1 MPVKNH
7 FFDGAGDAIVA
18 TYVVAL
24 QGSVI
29 QRSNYMSELRVRFA
43 PSPTGYLHVGGARTA
58 LFNWLLARKQG
69 GTFILRIEDTDVE
82 RSTKESVDAILEGM
96 KWLGLEWNEGP
107 FYQSDSFPLY
117 KEYVQKLVE
126 AGKAYKCYCTAEEL
140 DAKRNLA
147 MQEGRKPKYDG
158 TCRERADQPDG
169 QPHVIRFGAPQ
180 SGVTAFDDLIK
191 GTITFPNEELDDL
204 IIQRT
209 DGTPTYNF
217 CVVIDD
223 ATMRITT
230 VIRGDDHVNNT
241 PRQIQLYEALGFP
254 VPQFA
259 HVPMILGAD
268 KARLSKRHGATSV
281 IAYRDMGYL
290 PEALI
295 NYLVR
300 LGWSHGD
307 DEIFSRDEMV
317 QKFDIGNVGRSASV
331 FNTEKLNWL
340 NAHYIKN
347 GDPER
352 LAGLLLPHLS
362 ALEVT
367 TLNGP
372 DLMAVVK
379 TLQERAQTLVEMAER
394 AVFYYNRPASYDDAA
409 LAKFDKEQLA
419 AVFIAVSEKLS
430 TAAPTDSTGIDSL
443 FKEIC
448 AEHNWKMGQVGQPTR
463 IALSG
468 GTQAPGIGEIVVTL
482 GVEET
487 IARLRTAQEHVAGI

>member
-1 MPVKNH
+1 
-7 FFDGAGDAIVA
+7 
-18 TYVVAL
+18 
-24 QGSVI
+24 
-29 QRSNYMSELRVRFA
+29 MSELRVRFA
-43 PSPTGYLHVGGARTA
+43 PSPTGFLHVGGARTA
-58 LFNWLLARKQG
+58 LFNWLLAKNQG

-96 KWLGLEWNEGP
+96 KWLGLEWDEGP

-117 KEYVQKLVE
+117 KEYVRKLLD
-126 AGKAYKCYCTAEEL
+126 AGTAYKCYCSAEEL

-158 TCRERADQPDG
+158 SCRERDG
-169 QPHVIRFGAPQ
+169 QPEGQPYVVRFRAPRG
-180 SGVTAFDDLIK
+180 GVTAFDDLIK

-209 DGTPTYNF
+209 DGAPTYNF

-300 LGWSHGD
+300 LGWSNGD
-307 DEIFSRDEMV
+307 DEIFSKDEMI
-317 QKFDIGNVGRSASV
+317 QKFDINNVGRSASV

-352 LAGLLLPHLS
+352 LAALLLPHLS
-362 ALEVT
+362 ARAVT

-379 TLQERAQTLVEMAER
+379 TLQERAQTLEEMAER
-394 AVFYYNRPASYDDAA
+394 AVFYYNAPVSYDEIA
-409 LAKFDKEQLA
+409 LAKFDKEQLL
-419 AVFIAVSEKLS
+419 AVFTAVTEKLS
-430 TAAPTDSTGIDSL
+430 TAPANDVAAIDSL
-443 FKEIC
+443 FKDIC
-448 AEHNWKMGQVGQPTR
+448 TENVWKMGQVGQPVR

-482 GVEET
+482 GLEET
-487 IARLRTAQEHVAGI
+487 IRRIQRAREYATGILPI

>member
-1 MPVKNH
+1 
-7 FFDGAGDAIVA
+7 
-18 TYVVAL
+18 
-24 QGSVI
+24 
-29 QRSNYMSELRVRFA
+29 MSDLRVRFA

-82 RSTKESVDAILEGM
+82 RSTKESVEAILEGM
-96 KWLGLEWNEGP
+96 KWLGLEWDEGP

-117 KEYVQKLVE
+117 KEYVQKMLD
-126 AGKAYKCYCTAEEL
+126 AGKAYKCYCSSEEL
-140 DAKRNLA
+140 EAKRELA

-158 TCRERADQPDG
+158 TCRERTDQPEG
-169 QPHVIRFGAPQ
+169 QPFVVRFRAPQ
-180 SGVTAFDDLIK
+180 GGEVAFNDLIK
-191 GTITFPNEELDDL
+191 GRIAFPAEELDDL

-223 ATMRITT
+223 ATMKITT

-241 PRQIQLYEALGFP
+241 PRQIQLYEALGFA
-254 VPQFA
+254 VPEFA
-259 HVPMILGAD
+259 HVPMILGSD

-281 IAYRDMGYL
+281 IAYRDMGFL
-290 PEALI
+290 PEALN

-307 DEIFSRDEMV
+307 DEIFSAEEMI
-317 QKFDIGNVGRSASV
+317 QKFDINNVGRSASV
-331 FNTEKLNWL
+331 FNTEKLLWL

-352 LAGLLLPHLS
+352 LADLLLPHLS
-362 ALEVT
+362 SREVT
-367 TLNGP
+367 TMGGP
-372 DLMAVVK
+372 ELMAVVK
-379 TLQERAQTLVEMAER
+379 TLQERAQTLEEMAER
-394 AVFYYNRPASYDDAA
+394 AAFYYNAPNSYDEAA
-409 LAKFDKEQLA
+409 LAKFEKGQLQ
-419 AVFIAVSEKLS
+419 AVFEAVLKKL
-430 TAAPTDSTGIDSL
+430 ADSPAGDVAGIDAL

-448 AEHNWKMGQVGQPTR
+448 AENGWKMGQVGQPVR

-487 IARLRTAQEHVAGI
+487 IRRVQKAREFVAGK

>member
-1 MPVKNH
+1 
-7 FFDGAGDAIVA
+7 
-18 TYVVAL
+18 
-24 QGSVI
+24 
-29 QRSNYMSELRVRFA
+29 MSDLRVRFA

-58 LFNWLLARKQG
+58 LFNWLLARHQG

-82 RSTKESVDAILEGM
+82 RSTQESVDAILEGM
-96 KWLGLEWNEGP
+96 KWLGLDWDEGP
-107 FYQSDSFPLY
+107 FFQSDYFPLY
-117 KEYVQKLVE
+117 KEYVQKLI
-126 AGKAYKCYCTAEEL
+126 ADGKAYKCYCTAEEL
-140 DAKRNLA
+140 DARRNLA
-147 MQEGRKPKYDG
+147 MAEGRKPKYDG
-158 TCRERADQPDG
+158 TCRDRADQPDD
-169 QPHVIRFGAPQ
+169 QPYVIRFRAPQ
-180 SGVTAFDDLIK
+180 GGVTSFDDLIK

-223 ATMRITT
+223 ATMHITT

-241 PRQIQLYEALGFP
+241 PRQVQLYEALGFP

-259 HVPMILGAD
+259 HVPMILGTD

-290 PEALI
+290 PEALL

-307 DEIFSRDEMV
+307 DEIFSLEEMI
-317 QKFDIGNVGRSASV
+317 QKFDINNVGRSASV

-347 GDPER
+347 SEPER
-352 LAGLLLPHLS
+352 LAALLLPHLS
-362 ALEVT
+362 TREVS

-372 DLMAVVK
+372 DLVAVVK
-379 TLQERAQTLVEMAER
+379 TLQERAQTLEEMADR
-394 AVFYYNRPASYDDAA
+394 ALFYYTAPVAYDNAA
-409 LAKFDKEQLA
+409 LAKFDKEMLLAVYA
-419 AVFIAVSEKLS
+419 AVLEKLSLS
-430 TAAPTDSTGIDSL
+430 TAADVSAIDAL

-448 AEHNWKMGQVGQPTR
+448 SENSWKMGQVGQPVR

-487 IARLRTAQEHVAGI
+487 VRRIGAARELVAG

>member
-1 MPVKNH
+1 
-7 FFDGAGDAIVA
+7 
-18 TYVVAL
+18 
-24 QGSVI
+24 
-29 QRSNYMSELRVRFA
+29 MSELRVRFA

-58 LFNWLLARKQG
+58 LFNWLLAKNKG

-96 KWLGLEWNEGP
+96 KWLGLEWDEGP
-107 FYQSDSFPLY
+107 FYQSDYFPLY
-117 KEYVQKLVE
+117 KEHVQKLLDC
-126 AGKAYKCYCTAEEL
+126 GKAYKCYCTSEEL

-169 QPHVIRFGAPQ
+169 QPYVVRFLAPQ
-180 SGVTAFDDLIK
+180 GGVTSFDDLIK

-223 ATMRITT
+223 ASMRITT

-259 HVPMILGAD
+259 HVPMILGSD

-290 PEALI
+290 PEALL

-307 DEIFSRDEMV
+307 DEIFSREEMI

-347 GDPER
+347 SDPER
-352 LAGLLLPHLS
+352 LADLLLPHLS
-362 ALEVT
+362 AREVT

-379 TLQERAQTLVEMAER
+379 TLQERAQTLEEMADR
-394 AVFYYNRPASYDDAA
+394 AAFYYNAPVCYDEAA
-409 LAKFDKEQLA
+409 LAKFDKELLLAVFA
-419 AVFIAVSEKLS
+419 AVMDKLSSVSAVDVAGIDTIFKEVCSEK
-430 TAAPTDSTGIDSL
+430 G
-443 FKEIC
+443 
-448 AEHNWKMGQVGQPTR
+448 WKMGQVGQPVR

-482 GVEET
+482 GIEET
-487 IARLRTAQEHVAGI
+487 VRRIQAAQAFVAGK

>member
-1 MPVKNH
+1 
-7 FFDGAGDAIVA
+7 
-18 TYVVAL
+18 
-24 QGSVI
+24 
-29 QRSNYMSELRVRFA
+29 MSDLRVRFA

-58 LFNWLLARKQG
+58 LFNWLMARKLG

-96 KWLGLEWNEGP
+96 KWLGLDWDEGP

-117 KEYVQKLVE
+117 KEYVQKMLDT
-126 AGKAYKCYCTAEEL
+126 GKAYKCYCSSEEL
-140 DAKRNLA
+140 ETKRELA

-158 TCRERADQPDG
+158 TCRERTDQPEG
-169 QPHVIRFGAPQ
+169 RPFVVRFRAPQ
-180 SGVTAFDDLIK
+180 GGEVAFNDLIK
-191 GTITFPNEELDDL
+191 GRIAFPAEELDDL

-223 ATMRITT
+223 ASMKITT

-254 VPQFA
+254 VPEFA
-259 HVPMILGAD
+259 HVPMILGSD

-281 IAYRDMGYL
+281 IAYRDMGFL
-290 PEALI
+290 PEALN

-307 DEIFSRDEMV
+307 DEIFSQEEMI
-317 QKFDIGNVGRSASV
+317 QKFDINNVGRSASV
-331 FNTEKLNWL
+331 FNTEKLLWL

-352 LAGLLLPHLS
+352 LADLLLPHLS
-362 ALEVT
+362 RREVT
-367 TLNGP
+367 TMGGP
-372 DLMAVVK
+372 GLRAVVK
-379 TLQERAQTLVEMAER
+379 TLQERAQTLEEMAER
-394 AVFYYNRPASYDDAA
+394 AVFYYNAPDIYDEAA
-409 LAKFDKEQLA
+409 LAKFEKEQLQ
-419 AVFIAVSEKLS
+419 AVFEAVLKKLADS
-430 TAAPTDSTGIDSL
+430 PAGDAAGIDAL

-448 AEHNWKMGQVGQPTR
+448 TENGWKMGQVGQPVR

-482 GVEET
+482 GVDET
-487 IARLRTAQEHVAGI
+487 IRRVRKAQEFVAGN

>member
-1 MPVKNH
+1 
-7 FFDGAGDAIVA
+7 
-18 TYVVAL
+18 
-24 QGSVI
+24 
-29 QRSNYMSELRVRFA
+29 MSELRVRFA

-96 KWLGLEWNEGP
+96 KWLGLDWDEGP

-117 KEYVQKLVE
+117 KEYVRKLLD
-126 AGKAYKCYCTAEEL
+126 AGKAYKCYCTSEEL

-158 TCRERADQPDG
+158 TCRERADQPEG
-169 QPHVIRFGAPQ
+169 QPYVVRFRAPQ
-180 SGVTAFDDLIK
+180 GGVTAFDDLIK

-281 IAYRDMGYL
+281 ISYRDMGYL
-290 PEALI
+290 PEALL

-307 DEIFSRDEMV
+307 DEIFSSEEMI

-340 NAHYIKN
+340 NAHYIKT
-347 GDPER
+347 GDPAR

-362 ALEVT
+362 AHEVT

-379 TLQERAQTLVEMAER
+379 TLQERAQTLEEMAER
-394 AVFYYNRPASYDDAA
+394 AVFYYNAPVSYDEAA
-409 LAKFDKEQLA
+409 LAKFDKELLLAVFA
-419 AVFIAVSEKLS
+419 AVTEKLAS
-430 TAAPTDSTGIDSL
+430 APLGDVAGIDAL
-443 FKEIC
+443 FKEVC
-448 AEHNWKMGQVGQPTR
+448 TENSWKMGQVGQPVR

-482 GVEET
+482 GVDET
-487 IARLRTAQEHVAGI
+487 IRRIQKAREHAAGK